1 MTDKIKKQPFCWKC
15 ANKITK
21 PTSDNGFTLV
31 GCKEEENIHN
41 YSDAE
46 KLCPVIKEMEK

>member
-1 MTDKIKKQPFCWKC
+1 MAKKQPFCWKC
-15 ANKITK
+15 ASKITE
-21 PTSDNGFTLV
+21 SNGDGSSSLV

-46 KLCPVIKEMEK
+46 KLCPVIKE